1 MELAGNSCPI
11 FSGRR
16 RGWEPGKKVKAVSQ
30 VTCLVLETS
39 SVEDALKEASKQWG
53 VPVDGLRAEIVGEEK
68 GFLGLFGKKLKVRV
82 EPGAP
87 PLLIRSR
94 VFLTEVLNHM
104 GLHAAPDLPEDSSP
118 ISIEGQDA
126 DILVGRYGDGLKA
139 LEYLLNLAL
148 RASGEEPRVRLDSG
162 GYRERRKQSLERLAA
177 AAARK
182 VAERGAPLRLDPMP
196 SWERWVIHTALKDSP
211 DVETQSVGES
221 PDRKVVV
228 MPKIGAD
235 ERQESGRARYR
246 GRPRRGR

>member
-1 MELAGNSCPI
+1 
-11 FSGRR
+11 
-16 RGWEPGKKVKAVSQ
+16 
-30 VTCLVLETS
+30 LETS
-39 SVEDALKEASKQWG
+39 SVEDALKEASQQWG

-82 EPGAP
+82 EPKAP
-87 PLLIRSR
+87 PLLIKSR
-94 VFLTEVLNHM
+94 VFLTGILERM
-104 GLHAAPDLPEDSSP
+104 GLRAAPDSPEDSLM

-148 RASGEEPRVRLDSG
+148 RSPGEEPRVRLDSG
-162 GYRERRKQSLERLAA
+162 GYRERRKQSLERLAI

-182 VAERGAPLRLDPMP
+182 VAERGTPLRLDPML
-196 SWERWVIHTALKDSP
+196 SWERWVIHTTLKDSP

-228 MPKIGAD
+228 MPKLGAA
-235 ERQESGRARYR
+235 ERQESRRVRYKGRFRHNR
-246 GRPRRGR
+246 